1 MIAAIDTVDGS
12 TLGVNLVTSHQVDC
26 MSSAFI
32 PAEGVE
38 NDQEHFTSC
47 SNKLGRFLVY
57 QTISLVANS
66 LCKESIIVSEC
77 SNLLKL
83 WV

>member
-1 MIAAIDTVDGS
+1 MIAAINTVDGS

-32 PAEGVE
+32 AAEAVE
-38 NDQEHFTSC
+38 NDHEHITSC

-57 QTISLVANS
+57 HAISLVANS
-66 LCKESIIVSEC
+66 LCK
-77 SNLLKL
+77 KA
-83 WV
+83 